1 MRRATRGIA
10 VTALAIALTLAP
22 SSWALAQDD
31 EDEEAE
37 ESGPAEDED
46 ENPEDGDVEEASEQ
60 DEGEEGEEDEAEEGE
75 GGETGE
81 DEAED
86 SPLPAARKW
95 FFGPYFRYVF
105 VPAFM
110 LELFL
115 DEAPTVANP
124 AFGVAANYR
133 TDDGPVFEIGLG
145 FTSYAFEDPFR
156 AKGDPVEDTEWV
168 DSSLGMVHVTGSIM
182 WVAEISDK
190 LALDYGIG
198 LDLGIMTG
206 SLVRTEAYQGSGGWQ
221 PCDAAGQP
229 PLAIGY
235 CEFPNRQGIATN
247 RYDEEGAHYGV
258 EEERVPP
265 VGLVPMIPHLALR
278 FDPIEEFT
286 VKLEAAY
293 GIAQIWLGLSAA
305 YAPEL

>member
-1 MRRATRGIA
+1 MRRAT

-22 SSWALAQDD
+22 SSWVLAQDD
-31 EDEEAE
+31 EDEEEAEAE
-37 ESGPAEDED
+37 ESGSFEDED
-46 ENPEDGDVEEASEQ
+46 ENPEDGDDGDEAGEQ
-60 DEGEEGEEDEAEEGE
+60 DEGEEGEEGEA
-75 GGETGE
+75 GE
-81 DEAED
+81 DEEAKD
-86 SPLPAARKW
+86 SDPAGPRKW

-115 DEAPTVANP
+115 EEAPTVAGP

-133 TDDGPVFEIGLG
+133 TDDGPAFEIGLG

-156 AKGDPVEDTEWV
+156 ATGDPVEDTEWV
-168 DSSLGMVHVTGSIM
+168 DSSLGMVHLTGSIM
-182 WVAEISDK
+182 WLAEISEQ
-190 LALDYGIG
+190 LALEYGIG

-206 SLVRTEAYQGSGGWQ
+206 SLVRTEAYQGVGGWQ
-221 PCDAAGQP
+221 PCQSRGVP
-229 PLAIGY
+229 NPFY
-235 CEFPNRQGIATN
+235 CEQPSRQGIESN

-265 VGLVPMIPHLALR
+265 VGLMPMIPHLALR
-278 FDPIEEFT
+278 FDPVESFT

-305 YAPEL
+305 YAPAL